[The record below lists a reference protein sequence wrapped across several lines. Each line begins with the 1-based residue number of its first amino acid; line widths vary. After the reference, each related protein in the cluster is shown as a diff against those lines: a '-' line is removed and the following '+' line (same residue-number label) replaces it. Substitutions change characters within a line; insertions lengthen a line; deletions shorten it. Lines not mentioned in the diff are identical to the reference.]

1 MRIRL
6 NADGRVLEGTPVQIV
21 QSMHAIAFGA
31 DGLTLGEYIDWAC
44 DHAGRMLG
52 VELEVGGD
60 TDEERAAAFVD
71 AMVEAELAER
81 LGG

>member
-21 QSMHAIAFGA
+21 QAMHAIAFGA
-31 DGLTLGEYIDWAC
+31 DHLSLSEYIDWAC
-44 DHAGRMLG
+44 DHAARMMD
-52 VELEVGGD
+52 VQLEVASG
-60 TDEERAAAFVD
+60 TEEERAASFVD
-71 AMVEAELAER
+71 AMIEADLAVR

>member
-44 DHAGRMLG
+44 DHAARMMD
-52 VELEVGGD
+52 VHLEIPEGSD
-60 TDEERAAAFVD
+60 AERAAAFVD
-71 AMVEAELAER
+71 AMIGAELAER
-81 LGG
+81 LRG